1 MSFLSFLSFQPCR
14 ATYWKD
20 RKDREDIKIL
30 FYVSPAGPNSSK
42 KSTLQ
47 KSAILRGNPSQLP
60 MDNSRELAS
69 LLRRANRVAILQA
82 PPGLS
87 MVKVQLG
94 EELPPPSP
102 WCLTVAIE
110 PKRSS

>member
-1 MSFLSFLSFQPCR
+1 
-14 ATYWKD
+14 
-20 RKDREDIKIL
+20 
-30 FYVSPAGPNSSK
+30 
-42 KSTLQ
+42 
-47 KSAILRGNPSQLP
+47 

-87 MVKVQLG
+87 MVTVQLG

-110 PKRSS
+110 PKR